1 MTQLL
6 WVIPLGLV
14 IGLAVGS
21 LGAGGSILTVPA
33 LVYLLGQSPQ
43 AATTGSLIIVGLS
56 SLVGALPHHRAGNVR
71 WAKGAVFGLIGIG
84 GSLLGSYLAAGI
96 PPHVLLSA
104 FSGLMFVVAVLMWRR
119 QRRARA
125 ATVGD
130 ETSRWGPVVLT
141 ATGVGFLTGFF
152 GVGGGF
158 AVVPALVLALGLP
171 MRAAVGTSLFVIA
184 LNTVTALAARAGG
197 GLAVDWP
204 LIGSFA
210 VVATVGSLLG
220 QKVTTRVS
228 PKALAYAFVGL
239 TAAVGAYMAVMNV
252 PLLFR

>member
-1 MTQLL
+1 MSQLL

-33 LVYLLGQSPQ
+33 LVYLLEQSPQ

-71 WAKGAVFGLIGIG
+71 WAKGAVFGAIGIG
-84 GSLLGSYLAAGI
+84 GSLLGSYLSAGI
-96 PPHVLLSA
+96 ASHVLLSA
-104 FSGLMFVVAVLMWRR
+104 FSGLMFVVAFLMWRR
-119 QRRARA
+119 QRRSR
-125 ATVGD
+125 VG
-130 ETSRWGPVVLT
+130 ETGVETAHLVPLILT

-184 LNTVTALAARAGG
+184 LNTATALAARAGG
-197 GLAVDWP
+197 GLEIDWP
-204 LIGSFA
+204 VIGAFA
-210 VVATVGSLLG
+210 VFATVGSLLG

-228 PKALAYAFVGL
+228 PKALAHAFIVMTL
-239 TAAVGAYMAVMNV
+239 AVGAYMAAMNV

>member
-56 SLVGALPHHRAGNVR
+56 SLVGAWPHHRDGNVG
-71 WAKGAVFGLIGIG
+71 WGKGAVFGAIGIG
-84 GSLLGSYLAAGI
+84 GSLLGSRLSAGI

-104 FSGLMFVVAVLMWRR
+104 FAGLMFVVAFLMWRR
-119 QRRARA
+119 QRRGRGAGGSG
-125 ATVGD
+125 T
-130 ETSRWGPVVLT
+130 PVHWLPLVLT

-158 AVVPALVLALGLP
+158 AVVPALVLALGLS
-171 MRAAVGTSLFVIA
+171 MREAVGTSLFVIA
-184 LNTVTALAARAGG
+184 LNSATALAARAGG

-210 VVATVGSLLG
+210 VVATIGSLLG

-228 PKALAYAFVGL
+228 PKALAYAFVVL
-239 TAAVGAYMAVMNV
+239 TATVGAYMAAMNV